1 MSSIE
6 ETVKQ
11 WFEVKD
17 AMSKLEKKNKIY
29 RTRIEKYMDAN
40 GLSQFTADN
49 LRVKRTTQSRQFI
62 TRKDI
67 PREVW
72 RKYSKD
78 SVFYVYTLSKK

>member
-72 RKYSKD
+72 SKYSKD

>member
-62 TRKDI
+62 TRKDM

-72 RKYSKD
+72 SKYSKD